1 MSVVEGEL
9 PPDFTAAAGS
19 PATEASPSRLESDSP
34 QSPYLRPH
42 LEYALINHMTISRR
56 LCLRWIFLLLSLVTV
71 TMAAAKDSPKG
82 KYLLFVGTYTQKESK
97 GIYAYRFDAK
107 SSELTPLGVAAETT
121 NPSFLAIDPS
131 RRFLYAVNEVPK
143 YKGADSGAVSAFAI
157 NRQTGKLSLL
167 SEVASR
173 GADPCYIAFDQT
185 GKFALVANYTGGSV
199 AVFPV
204 QNDARDDGHIGEPSA
219 FVQHAGSS
227 INKERQ
233 EGPHAHWIETTPDN
247 RFAIAVD
254 LGLDELLVYR
264 FDADVKNEAKND
276 TKKKPGSLT
285 ANDPPYAKLDPG
297 AGPRHLAFHPNG
309 KFAYVVNE
317 LQSSITAFSY
327 EASCGKLHKL
337 TTVSTLPK
345 GFSGSND
352 TAEIKVHPSGK
363 FLFASNRGHDS
374 IAVFSIDSH
383 TGTLTLVDHFPSQGK
398 TPRNFEI
405 DPAGKL
411 LFVANQDTNNVVIFR
426 IDPNSGRLTPT
437 GQTLHV
443 PSPVCLKFMASE

>member
-1 MSVVEGEL
+1 
-9 PPDFTAAAGS
+9 
-19 PATEASPSRLESDSP
+19 
-34 QSPYLRPH
+34 
-42 LEYALINHMTISRR
+42 
-56 LCLRWIFLLLSLVTV
+56 
-71 TMAAAKDSPKG
+71 MAAAKDSPKD

-97 GIYAYRFDAK
+97 GIYAYRFDAA

-143 YKGADSGAVSAFAI
+143 YKGGNSGAVSAFAI
-157 NRQTGKLSLL
+157 NRQTGKLSLVN
-167 SEVASR
+167 EVASR
-173 GADPCYIAFDQT
+173 GADPCYIAFDKT
-185 GKFALVANYTGGSV
+185 GKFILVANYTGGSV
-199 AVFPV
+199 AVFP
-204 QNDARDDGHIGEPSA
+204 ARADGHIGEAFA

-227 INKERQ
+227 VNKERQ

-264 FDADVKNEAKND
+264 FDADAK
-276 TKKKPGSLT
+276 TKPGSLN
-285 ANDPPYAKLDPG
+285 ANNLPYAKLDPG

-317 LQSSITAFSY
+317 LQSTITAFSY
-327 EASCGKLHKL
+327 EARRGELHKL

-374 IAVFSIDSH
+374 IAVFSINRH
-383 TGTLTLVDHFPSQGK
+383 TGTLTLVDHFPTQGK

-405 DPAGKL
+405 DPTGKL
-411 LFVANQDTNNVVIFR
+411 LFVANQDTNNIVIFR
-426 IDPNSGRLTPT
+426 IDPNSGRLTHS

-443 PSPVCLKFMASE
+443 PSPVCLKFMAVE